1 MLNNGV
7 GLRRS
12 ESLKLQITDPRHIG
26 GDAEKRNSLETG
38 NGEFKEFFLGALDQ
52 VNELQI
58 QAMEK
63 QKLLITSPDSVEI
76 HDVTIA
82 IAQANLAISAAK
94 QISDSAIRAYREII
108 NVR

>member
-1 MLNNGV
+1 MLNG
-7 GLRRS
+7 GLGLLRS
-12 ESLKLQITDPRHIG
+12 ESLQLQITDPRHMS
-26 GDAEKRNSLETG
+26 GDAGKRSDSKIG
-38 NGEFKEFFLGALDQ
+38 NGEFKEVFLGALDQ

-63 QKLLITSPDSVEI
+63 QKLLITNPDSVEI